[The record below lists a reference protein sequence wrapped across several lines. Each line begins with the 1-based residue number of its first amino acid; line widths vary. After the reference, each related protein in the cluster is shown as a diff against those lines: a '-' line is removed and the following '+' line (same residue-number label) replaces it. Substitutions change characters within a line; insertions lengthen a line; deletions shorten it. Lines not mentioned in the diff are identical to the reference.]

1 MGDQE
6 KFETFKQQLVEDNE
20 KRYGREARAQYGDEA
35 VDSSIRKV
43 QGMSKAQFDQF
54 NSLSAELMATLS
66 AAFKTGDPA
75 GELAQKAA
83 DLHRQWLS
91 YFWDNYSPAAHR
103 GVAQMYVDDER
114 FTAYYDSI
122 QLGTAAFLRDAINIY
137 ADQLS
142 S

>member
-20 KRYGREARAQYGDEA
+20 KKYGREARAQYGDEA

-54 NSLSAELMATLS
+54 NRLSAELMATLS

-91 YFWDNYSPAAHR
+91 YFWDNYSPEAHR

-122 QLGTAAFLRDAINIY
+122 QPGTAAFLRDAINIY
-137 ADQLS
+137 AGQLS